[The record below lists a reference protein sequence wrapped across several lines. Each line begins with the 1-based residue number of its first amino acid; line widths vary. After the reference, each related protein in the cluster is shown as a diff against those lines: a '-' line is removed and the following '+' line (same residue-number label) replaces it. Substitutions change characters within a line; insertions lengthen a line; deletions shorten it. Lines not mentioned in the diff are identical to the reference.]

1 MAATPV
7 TVNPPSIEVP
17 AAAGN
22 CSLELTNSAAE
33 VACFFKPSK
42 SSPLL
47 NPLLQVRYCFK
58 VKSTD
63 NAHYRVKPVF
73 GFVEAGGAGQLE
85 VTRLA
90 GPPSNDD
97 RLEILFLPVDADTP
111 DPKAPFSAGTSPAFV
126 LDVPLIA
133 Q

>member
-1 MAATPV
+1 MPQK
-7 TVNPPSIEVP
+7 
-17 AAAGN
+17 
-22 CSLELTNSAAE
+22 
-33 VACFFKPSK
+33 FFFLFPF
-42 SSPLL
+42 
-47 NPLLQVRYCFK
+47 Q
-58 VKSTD
+58 
-63 NAHYRVKPVF
+63 
-73 GFVEAGGAGQLE
+73 
-85 VTRLA
+85 A